1 MTHSASK
8 KVCTMAAKTRILVPG
23 TIRERVLDRLG
34 EAFDVV
40 RIDRADPALLARS
53 EAASIAGAA
62 VSGTFDAVLI
72 EHLPALEII
81 ASFGVG
87 YDGVDVA
94 AAAARGIAVT
104 NTPDVL
110 NDEVA
115 DTAVAL
121 LLNTVR
127 RFPQAEAWLRE
138 GRWTREGAF
147 PLTPL
152 SLRGRKAGI
161 YGLGRIGLAIAE
173 RLKGFGLDIAY
184 HSRRPRADVPY
195 TYHPSLAALAAAVD
209 ILIAIVPKTPDTHRT
224 IDREILRA
232 LGPNGVLINVGR
244 GWTVDEAALAA
255 ALRDGVIAAAGLDVF
270 YDEPNVPQALLDL
283 PNVSLLPH
291 VASASVATRDAM
303 ADLVADNLHAWF
315 GRGAALTPVPETPF
329 TRKTG

>member
-1 MTHSASK
+1 MS
-8 KVCTMAAKTRILVPG
+8 AKTRILVPG

-40 RIDRADPALLARS
+40 RIDRADPSLLARS

-62 VSGTFDAVLI
+62 VSGAFGAAMI

-87 YDGVDVA
+87 YDEVDVA

-115 DTAVAL
+115 DTAIGL
-121 LLNTVR
+121 LINTVR

-138 GRWTREGAF
+138 GRWKRDGAF

-173 RLKGFGLDIAY
+173 RLKGFGVEIAY
-184 HSRRPRADVPY
+184 HTRRPREGVPY
-195 TYHPSLAALAAAVD
+195 AYYPSLMALAEAVD
-209 ILIAIVPKTPDTHRT
+209 TLIAIVPKTDQTHRT
-224 IDREILRA
+224 IDAAVLRA
-232 LGPNGVLINVGR
+232 LGANGVLINVGR
-244 GWTVDEAALAA
+244 GWTVDEEALAA

-270 YDEPNVPQALLDL
+270 YDEPNVPQALIDL

-303 ADLVADNLHAWF
+303 ADLVADNLFAWF
-315 GRGAALTPVPETPF
+315 GQGAALTPVPETPF
-329 TRKTG
+329 TRKAG